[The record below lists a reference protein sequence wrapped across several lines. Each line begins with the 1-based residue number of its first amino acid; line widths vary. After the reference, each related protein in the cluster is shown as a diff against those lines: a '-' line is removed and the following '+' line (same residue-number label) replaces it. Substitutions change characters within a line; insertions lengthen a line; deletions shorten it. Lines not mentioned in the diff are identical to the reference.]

1 MNNFLKKANSAR
13 REHINKISEDLKSS
27 GDPKSFRSFVSAVIK
42 GSKERTTLKV
52 DDVTLTDDFEIA
64 ESMNSYFSTV
74 FTLEDHGNFPVCSD
88 VVASKLSTILCNTNE
103 FSRLLRNLN
112 PHWSPGPD
120 HLPSS
125 GLEECAN
132 EIA

>member
-1 MNNFLKKANSAR
+1 MR
-13 REHINKISEDLKSS
+13 
-27 GDPKSFRSFVSAVIK
+27 K
-42 GSKERTTLKV
+42 GSKERTALKV
-52 DDVTLTDDFEIA
+52 DDVTLTHDLEIA
-64 ESMNSYFSTV
+64 ENMNSYFSAV

-88 VVASKLSTILCNTNE
+88 VVASKLLTILCNTNE

-120 HLPSS
+120 HLPPSV
-125 GLEECAN
+125 LEECAN